1 MSGKLRI
8 RTMREEPPP
17 RGRYWNQKVLLP
29 LDRILRPKP
38 LTAAS
43 QRKAWPALGARAR
56 FTAAS
61 VRFFPMRFSD
71 SVSTA
76 FCTPNFVW
84 RTTEQYG
91 EICRKIKANGA
102 CSVFLYGAV
111 WRHKGQD
118 MPAMEGGYHV
128 SMGQSVTKADRQG
141 SLNHSAMSAHCPVSG
156 HDRAIYDA
164 GCSSGVTIGTRACTA
179 TMTLPRVSASSRLES
194 WASRSCNPRQN
205 SMRAATDGGVSIE
218 PKLATCSWQI
228 LPFSRRFSTKL
239 IASP

>member
-29 LDRILRPKP
+29 LGRILKPKP

-76 FCTPNFVW
+76 FCTPIFVW
-84 RTTEQYG
+84 RTTGQYG
-91 EICRKIKANGA
+91 GICRKIKANEA

-111 WRHKGQD
+111 GGGKG
-118 MPAMEGGYHV
+118 EGIPPFPELTPTRGAP
-128 SMGQSVTKADRQG
+128 GQP
-141 SLNHSAMSAHCPVSG
+141 N
-156 HDRAIYDA
+156 
-164 GCSSGVTIGTRACTA
+164 
-179 TMTLPRVSASSRLES
+179 
-194 WASRSCNPRQN
+194 
-205 SMRAATDGGVSIE
+205 
-218 PKLATCSWQI
+218 
-228 LPFSRRFSTKL
+228 
-239 IASP
+239 